1 LPDFSARVDFYDNT
15 GTLFWETR
23 VWTWLGLETVF
34 PFNCIPNLPLNETLM
49 CLAACGLLINIIHAC
64 LNVYASRADSST
76 IRSHTRETNPLI
88 LLLPFLFPI
97 AIQIAWLSHP
107 AFNHSAIVHSPL
119 LVPFLCAWGIQFA
132 HQVGRMILAHVTLGS
147 EPFPCWDWVWVWNGV
162 GALDANF
169 PRLLG
174 RAPIIQTNTLNTALL
189 VFVTLGVS
197 GVSYARFVRFVVK
210 DITEFVGFACLRV
223 MKKDGNGNW
232 VRMRK
237 DES

>member
-1 LPDFSARVDFYDNT
+1 
-15 GTLFWETR
+15 
-23 VWTWLGLETVF
+23 
-34 PFNCIPNLPLNETLM
+34 M
-49 CLAACGLLINIIHAC
+49 
-64 LNVYASRADSST
+64 
-76 IRSHTRETNPLI
+76 
-88 LLLPFLFPI
+88 
-97 AIQIAWLSHP
+97 
-107 AFNHSAIVHSPL
+107 
-119 LVPFLCAWGIQFA
+119 
-132 HQVGRMILAHVTLGS
+132 
-147 EPFPCWDWVWVWNGV
+147 WNGV